1 MLVSSALPVF
11 EEKQT
16 HAKACHEE
24 GGVRT
29 EAHSIDGSPASA
41 YVNKNTMSDYF
52 RCISPPKDR

>member
-1 MLVSSALPVF
+1 MLVTSALPVF

-29 EAHSIDGSPASA
+29 EAHSTDGSPASA
-41 YVNKNTMSDYF
+41 YVQSKHYVGLF
-52 RCISPPKDR
+52 